1 MTLVIAATPLSKESA
16 VAIESAVADLSRR
29 DFRVSSPSGKNSAI
43 SAQGEQALI
52 GPILECGLW
61 TVAPSTES
69 KDEGKPKAAS
79 KSKDTGIAK
88 VYLGNGKADYR
99 WTFASNLTN
108 RSESDLKPRGELQ
121 TADLLSVVSLGG
133 RAIWFYLALL
143 GLVLLTTEWWLY
155 QRRVVG

>member
-1 MTLVIAATPLSKESA
+1 M
-16 VAIESAVADLSRR
+16 
-29 DFRVSSPSGKNSAI
+29 
-43 SAQGEQALI
+43 
-52 GPILECGLW
+52 
-61 TVAPSTES
+61 APSTDF
-69 KDEGKPKAAS
+69 KDNGKPKAAS
-79 KSKDTGIAK
+79 KSKDTGIPK
-88 VYLGNGKADYR
+88 VNLRNGKADYR

-121 TADLLSVVSLGG
+121 AADSLSVVSLGG